1 VATDREA
8 LMVARYA
15 PPRPTWRNP
24 RAALAVVCLAAA
36 LAASPRGARAQRE
49 ATAPARGDSITIHL
63 LDVDVR
69 TAVQALA
76 VYLDRPV
83 ILGAVQ
89 SARVSVET
97 PHPVARGD
105 VARLLRSVL
114 ASQSLDLV
122 VDSAGGAYRVQQ
134 KEPPKPT
141 PLVQPAPFNP
151 SFGAPPQGGPL
162 ELFVIHLR
170 HARANDVSATVN
182 ALLGRASALGELGAR
197 GGTLSRE
204 LQGQQVPPGLPSGS
218 APPGAVPIVGGRG
231 ATLTSEMTI
240 VPDPR
245 ANSLLIRA
253 TRADFALI
261 QTAVQEIDVRPLQV
275 LIEVL
280 IAEVRKDRSLDFGVD
295 VSVPSARVPH
305 TANTVVEGTN
315 TGGGLGDFVVKVMGI
330 GNDLDATATLRA
342 AAERGDA
349 TIVSRPVL
357 LAANNEEAEINVG
370 SQRPFVQVARV
381 LPTDN
386 AARDQVVQYRD
397 VGTRLRVLPTIS
409 ADGYVMLQV
418 AQEINA
424 ATAEQAYGAPVIST
438 RSVETRLLIKDGQT
452 IVLGGL
458 TDQQN
463 EHRQGGIPVLADIPW
478 IGGLFGH
485 LSRQVSDTELF
496 LFLTARVIR
505 GDDDAERLT
514 NPLRTR
520 AEKVH

>member
-1 VATDREA
+1 V
-8 LMVARYA
+8 
-15 PPRPTWRNP
+15 
-24 RAALAVVCLAAA
+24 
-36 LAASPRGARAQRE
+36 ARAQRE
-49 ATAPARGDSITIHL
+49 VTPARGDSINIHL

-76 VYLDRPV
+76 AYLDRPV
-83 ILGAVQ
+83 VVGTVQ
-89 SARVSVET
+89 STRVSIET
-97 PHPVARGD
+97 PHPVTRAD
-105 VARLLRSVL
+105 VVRLLRSVL
-114 ASQSLDLV
+114 TSQNIDLV
-122 VDSAGGAYRVQQ
+122 VDSVGGVYRVQQ
-134 KEPPKPT
+134 KEVPKLPA
-141 PLVQPAPFNP
+141 VQPNAP
-151 SFGAPPQGGPL
+151 GTPPQGGPL

-170 HARANDVSATVN
+170 HARANDVAATVN

-204 LQGQQVPPGLPSGS
+204 LQAQQVPPGLPSAN
-218 APPGAVPIVGGRG
+218 APPGVIPGVAARG
-231 ATLTSEMTI
+231 ATLTAEMTI

-261 QTAVQEIDVRPLQV
+261 KMAVEEVDVRPLQV

-295 VSVPSARVPH
+295 VSIPSAKLPH
-305 TANTVVEGTN
+305 SNSVVEGAN

-330 GNDLDATATLRA
+330 GSDLDATATLRA
-342 AAERGDA
+342 AASRGDA

-386 AARDQVVQYRD
+386 TARDQVVQYRD
-397 VGTRLRVLPTIS
+397 VGTRLRVMPTIS
-409 ADGYVMLQV
+409 ADGYVMMQV
-418 AQEINA
+418 TQEINA

-458 TDQQN
+458 TDHQR
-463 EHRQGGIPVLADIPW
+463 EHSQGGIPILADIPW

-514 NPLRTR
+514 NPLRTK